1 MKSKNMWIL
10 AIILGLVLLLV
21 LPSLFMMGLFF
32 GGGYGGMMGG
42 GYGGMHPY
50 GWGMMLLGWL
60 VAAGIV
66 VLLVT
71 GGVALFNSLNRPGN
85 STPTVVVRKCSNCGK
100 SAQVDWTTCPYCGK
114 SL

>member
-21 LPSLFMMGLFF
+21 LPSLFMMGQFF

-42 GYGGMHPY
+42 GYGSMNSY
-50 GWGMMLLGWL
+50 GGGMMLLGWL

-66 VLLVT
+66 VLLVI
-71 GGVALFNSLNRPGN
+71 GAVSLINSLNRPGT
-85 STPTVVVRKCSNCGK
+85 STPPVVDRKCANCGRP
-100 SAQVDWTTCPYCGK
+100 AQADWTTCPYCGK